1 MGRSHRMNSYFLI
14 DGEVMKITQ
23 VSNVSFLTAL
33 TIATSSIAQERK
45 IKRSSPASAV
55 EKTLAAQQILK
66 D

>member
-1 MGRSHRMNSYFLI
+1 MNSYFLI

-23 VSNVSFLTAL
+23 VVNVSFLTAL

-45 IKRSSPASAV
+45 IKRSSLPSAV
-55 EKTLAAQQILK
+55 DKTLAAQQILK